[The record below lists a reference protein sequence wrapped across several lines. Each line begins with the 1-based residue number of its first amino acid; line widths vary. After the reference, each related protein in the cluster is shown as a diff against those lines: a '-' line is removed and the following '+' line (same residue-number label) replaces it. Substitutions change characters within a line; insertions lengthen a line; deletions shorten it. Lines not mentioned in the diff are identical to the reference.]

1 MQSIPL
7 ERRDFLGAL
16 AGLLGVSMVPA
27 AALAA
32 NPKAVLPKTQ
42 MALIAAVADTYIPR
56 TDTPGAADVGVP
68 ALFAAMM
75 AKWAAPATR
84 TAFLAHLDA
93 IDAAARG
100 GKGKPFAQLADKDRL
115 AVLKAYDAAHFGAAD
130 YKRLRDLFII
140 LYYNSEPGATV
151 ELRYEHA
158 PGTFEPSLPLTPQ
171 TRAWAGMSF
180 F

>member
-1 MQSIPL
+1 MQAMHL

-16 AGLLGVSMVPA
+16 AGLLGVSALPA
-27 AALAA
+27 ATLAA
-32 NPKAVLPKTQ
+32 NPAAVLPKPQLDLVT
-42 MALIAAVADTYIPR
+42 AVADTFIPR
-56 TDTPGAADVGVP
+56 TDTPGAADAGVP
-68 ALFAAMM
+68 AQFAAML
-75 AKWAAPATR
+75 ANWAAPATR
-84 TAFLAHLDA
+84 TSMLARLDA

-100 GKGKPFAQLADKDRL
+100 GKGKPFAKLSAKDRL
-115 AVLKAYDAAHFGAAD
+115 AVLKDYDTAHFAEPD
-130 YKRLRDLFII
+130 YKRLRDLILI

-158 PGTFEPSLPLTPQ
+158 PGAFVPSIPMTAQ

>member
-1 MQSIPL
+1 MQSIQL

-16 AGLLGVSMVPA
+16 AGILGVSMVPA

-32 NPKAVLPKTQ
+32 SPQAVLPKSQT
-42 MALIAAVADTYIPR
+42 ALIAAVAETYIPR

-68 ALFAAMM
+68 ALFAAML

-84 TAFLAHLDA
+84 TAFLARLDG
-93 IDAAARG
+93 IDAAARADN
-100 GKGKPFAQLADKDRL
+100 GKPFAKLSAKDRL
-115 AVLKAYDAAHFGAAD
+115 AVLTAYDAANFAAPD
-130 YKRLRDLFII
+130 YKRMRDLFII